1 MEGGFV
7 QRLICAAGTVDKVG
21 GLDNYILGS
30 KAARL
35 EELGPLG
42 WSLRYRLLNS
52 KAVKNMHEDERLKLG
67 IPELEAA
74 VAEAKAAAEAAE
86 AAAAEEEARNAPAV
100 AEYEEVQAL
109 DAEVMREQPRPEPTG
124 EYKL

>member
-1 MEGGFV
+1 M
-7 QRLICAAGTVDKVG
+7 QRLIDAPGTVDKVG

-30 KAARL
+30 KPARL
-35 EELGPLG
+35 EELGPTG
-42 WSLRYRLLNS
+42 WKLRYRLLNS
-52 KAVKNMHEDERLKLG
+52 KAVQNMHEEERLKLG

-86 AAAAEEEARNAPAV
+86 AKAAEEAARNAPAV
-100 AEYEEVQAL
+100 AETEEVP
-109 DAEVMREQPRPEPTG
+109 AEVMMEQPRPEATG